1 MTVSVPLSVFSTLN
15 RLHVLPLVFLLYS
28 YPGRPVS
35 AWLHNSYQGYPTDS
49 SWYSPS
55 PQVAPQSQVG
65 FRPYRQQAAD
75 DEEVGVGAGA
85 SVRRA
90 YQGSV
95 HTSVH
100 ASVHASVH
108 GSQWADNPVARLDYE
123 DALLYGV
130 PMGSVPVGSVPLG
143 SDPYY
148 QQQYPAL
155 RYGHALR
162 HSRHDEQESGL
173 APTHL
178 ANSMV
183 QLEKSGGT
191 RTELA

>member
-1 MTVSVPLSVFSTLN
+1 MLVGV
-15 RLHVLPLVFLLYS
+15 VLPAEKVSLLS
-28 YPGRPVS
+28 RLFRRSGRPRS
-35 AWLHNSYQGYPTDS
+35 ARSRRGQSAPPGTS
-49 SWYSPS
+49 STAETP
-55 PQVAPQSQVG
+55 
-65 FRPYRQQAAD
+65 RPHIKTFSAQFPAE
-75 DEEVGVGAGA
+75 DEERHPADWFNPGVSSLT
-85 SVRRA
+85 SVA
-90 YQGSV
+90 TQ
-95 HTSVH
+95 TQPPTPTPSVH